1 MAVKAAGALE
11 RIEDL
16 LGEEAESLL
25 THTCEGGPRDL
36 LHLPGPDHIDAV
48 FGVSD
53 RNPQVLVSLQRIF
66 DSGRLAGNGY
76 LSILPVDQEI
86 EHSGAASFAPD
97 PIYFDPGN
105 IVKLAIEGGRTR
117 RHRSDRIQP
126 PGHPALPSLLPSLH
140 NPPAAATANASERA
154 VN

>member
-25 THTCEGGPRDL
+25 THTCEGVPRDL

-66 DSGRLAGNGY
+66 DSGRLGVTAISRSCP
-76 LSILPVDQEI
+76 SIRGSSIRVPPPS
-86 EHSGAASFAPD
+86 H
-97 PIYFDPGN
+97 
-105 IVKLAIEGGRTR
+105 RTR
-117 RHRSDRIQP
+117 STSIRGTS
-126 PGHPALPSLLPSLH
+126 
-140 NPPAAATANASERA
+140 
-154 VN
+154 